1 MSELFQGFQTVL
13 QPEYLL
19 LALLGAVLGTAVG
32 VLPGLGPAVTISLLL
47 PVTFALG
54 DPVGA
59 FILFG
64 GIFYGGMYGGSTTSI
79 LLNVPG
85 ETASVVTTIDGHQMA
100 LHGRGGAALMT
111 AAIGSFIAGA
121 FATLA
126 LALVARPL
134 VDVAIGFGPVDY
146 LALMLLALALVS
158 TLGGHPLKSAAMV
171 ILGLILST
179 VGIDFQTGQER
190 FTFGS
195 LRLGDGIDFVIAA
208 IGLFAISEVL
218 LSMTRE
224 RNDTSHLVV
233 AGKIHMTAKEWR
245 RSAAPWARG
254 SVIGFFVGVLPGAGA
269 SVASFIS
276 YGIEKTSSPFRR
288 EMGKGAIEGVAGPE
302 AANNASAG
310 GSMLP
315 LLVLGIPGSATT
327 AVMLAAFQGYG
338 ITTGPLLFQENGEL
352 VWAIIASLFLGNV
365 MLLVLNLPLI
375 SVWVQLLKVPPA
387 LLNPMIVVIS
397 GVGVYSL
404 NRSSWDLLLLV
415 ILGVLG
421 LVLRRNNFP
430 LAPLILG
437 LILGSGIETQL
448 RRALIGS
455 DGDWSVF
462 LSSPLATSVMVLAAI
477 LLLAP
482 LLLSRL
488 GRSLAEDGEL
498 EVTDETTES
507 HEG

>member
-1 MSELFQGFQTVL
+1 MSDLLQGFAMIL

-19 LALLGAVLGTAVG
+19 LALLGTILGTAVG

-54 DPVGA
+54 NPVGA

-100 LHGRGGAALMT
+100 LRGRGGAALMT

-121 FATLA
+121 VATLA

-134 VDVAIGFGPVDY
+134 VDVAIKFGPVDY
-146 LALMLLALALVS
+146 LALMVLALALVS

-171 ILGLILST
+171 IFGLMLST

-218 LSMTRE
+218 LSMARKKE
-224 RNDTSHLVV
+224 DTTHLIA
-233 AGKIHMTAKEWR
+233 AGKIRMTSKEWR

-254 SVIGFFVGVLPGAGA
+254 SIIGFIVGVLPGAGA

-276 YGIEKTSSPFRR
+276 YGIEKTVSPFRH

-338 ITTGPLLFQENGEL
+338 ISTGPLLFEENGPL
-352 VWAIIASLFLGNV
+352 VWAIIASLFLGNA

-375 SVWVQLLKVPPA
+375 SVWVKLLKVPPGI
-387 LLNPMIVVIS
+387 LNPVIVVIS

-404 NRSSWDLLLLV
+404 NRSSWDLLLLA
-415 ILGVLG
+415 ILGILG
-421 LVLRRNNFP
+421 LVLRWNGFP
-430 LAPLILG
+430 MAPLILG
-437 LILGSGIETQL
+437 LILGTGIETQL

-455 DGDWSVF
+455 DGDWGVL
-462 LSSPLATSVMVLAAI
+462 LSSPMATTLMVLAVI
-477 LLLAP
+477 LLFAP
-482 LLLSRL
+482 LLLQNRFGRRL
-488 GRSLAEDGEL
+488 SLARDVHAAEDTKEN
-498 EVTDETTES
+498 S
-507 HEG
+507 